1 MGPKGNKSV
10 RRTRLRSSPLIQI
23 SISSFVSR
31 CQGSRC
37 RRDDNSGLEVVWQC
51 LLHLKVICLTVQYR
65 LALKCRG
72 GRRSARARADE
83 QPPCGTG
90 PLAQG
95 SSAYLKAC
103 KYGIYRNFPLRETSS
118 GEKVARIRDSGRS
131 PANVLLTNAMAII
144 AQGLCVPQRYV
155 LAFMGFL
162 AIANGYI
169 QRFCLSLAITEMV
182 VPHDREDHDADDMVD
197 LSSCPYQSVNSSIT
211 DAIIHTSTQFDWSER
226 TQGVIL
232 SAVFWGYVLTQLP
245 GGLLAERLGGKHVL
259 GVGLLV
265 STLGTLLTPEVANL
279 GPYWLVA
286 VRFCIGLGQGVM
298 YPSLNV
304 MLAQW
309 APPQERGRLGAAIFA
324 GAQIGNVV
332 SMAVGGLLMRYTEE
346 NQFLMTQ
353 SVGQLKRRKD
363 LPPTPWRYIF
373 TSVPLWGLIIA
384 QIGHDWGLFTIITDL
399 PKYMKS
405 VMHFSIAQNGI
416 LSAAPY
422 LAMWIFAVICGGL
435 VDFLVSR
442 KIPITTV
449 RKIFIS
455 IAASGPAFGIL
466 AATYSGCDKVLVSMF
481 FTIGM
486 GLMGAF
492 VPSLKVNALDLSPNY
507 AGTLMALVGG
517 IGAISGIITPYLVGL
532 LTPNSTLLEWRL
544 VFWIAVIVLV
554 STNVVYLLVGSAEV
568 QEWNDPLALEDGRK
582 PSIIPRKPSHQ
593 EKFSP
598 NGLESGAVAT

>member
-1 MGPKGNKSV
+1 
-10 RRTRLRSSPLIQI
+10 
-23 SISSFVSR
+23 
-31 CQGSRC
+31 
-37 RRDDNSGLEVVWQC
+37 
-51 LLHLKVICLTVQYR
+51 
-65 LALKCRG
+65 
-72 GRRSARARADE
+72 
-83 QPPCGTG
+83 
-90 PLAQG
+90 
-95 SSAYLKAC
+95 
-103 KYGIYRNFPLRETSS
+103 
-118 GEKVARIRDSGRS
+118 
-131 PANVLLTNAMAII
+131 MAIAAAAI
-144 AQGLCVPQRYV
+144 PPTSRGLCVPQRYV

-332 SMAVGGLLMRYTEE
+332 SMAVGGLLMRYTEGGWVNVFYVFGAIGLVWLALWE
-346 NQFLMTQ
+346 ILCYSEPESHPFISDEEKQFLMTQ